1 MENNIVGLPSISN
14 KIKNE
19 LLLHIK
25 HLLFYG
31 GNLMLINVN
40 KAKSMVFSKGATMKK
55 IYYYKEVI
63 ENVKEFK
70 NTFTFTLIG

>member
-14 KIKNE
+14 EINIE

-25 HLLFYG
+25 HLIFYG

-40 KAKSMVFSKGATMKK
+40 KTKSMVFSKGATLKK
-55 IYYYKEVI
+55 IYYYKEKVI
-63 ENVKEFK
+63 ENV
-70 NTFTFTLIG
+70 